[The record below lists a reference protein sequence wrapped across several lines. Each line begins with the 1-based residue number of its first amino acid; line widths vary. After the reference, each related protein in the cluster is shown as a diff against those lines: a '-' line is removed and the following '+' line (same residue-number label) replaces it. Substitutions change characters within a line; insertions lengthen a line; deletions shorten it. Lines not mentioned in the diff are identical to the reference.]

1 MEKTIQYF
9 AKVCIPFILSGMS
22 KMKKIL
28 DSFINNLLVKDVLKL
43 GKVNQSELIKMLVDE
58 FADELKWGAVTESY
72 LHKYKTKE
80 LTDLL
85 NKKVNEGLDE
95 DSIEIVFNIINI
107 LNQRFRQYNLE
118 TGDEN
123 IRVAPEEVDKILFPT
138 KKIPPVERTDKFT
151 IVDWSELHIVTRYNG
166 KDILFQKMMKG
177 KPSRD
182 KEFSKSLK
190 KLHLGEK
197 TRNILD
203 FFGMV
208 EYQTRINYTTKANI
222 YAVNKALRELF
233 DMKEVP
239 IKMKENEIYGSFH
252 STYYDGNNAPVL
264 MHHSFHDNKN
274 IDMDTIVLQEDAIDD
289 TYLDDD
295 ENLVY

>member
-1 MEKTIQYF
+1 
-9 AKVCIPFILSGMS
+9 
-22 KMKKIL
+22 MKKIAE
-28 DSFINNLLVKDVLKL
+28 SFIQNLLIKNVLKL
-43 GKVNQSELIKMLVDE
+43 GKVSQSELIKMLAEE

-138 KKIPPVERTDKFT
+138 KKIPPVERTDNFK
-151 IVDWSELHIVTRYNG
+151 IADWSELHIVTRANS
-166 KDILFQKMMKG
+166 KDILFQKMIQG
-177 KPSRD
+177 QPSRE

-190 KLHLGEK
+190 ELHLGEK
-197 TRNILD
+197 TKNILA
-203 FFGMV
+203 FFGMS
-208 EYQTRINYTTKANI
+208 EYQTRINYNIKSNI
-222 YAVNKALRELF
+222 YAINKALKELF

-239 IKMKENEIYGSFH
+239 IKMKDGEIYGFFH
-252 STYYDGNNAPVL
+252 STYYDGNDAPVL
-264 MHHSFHDNKN
+264 MHHSFHDDNN
-274 IDMDTIVLQEDAIDD
+274 IDMDTIASQEDTIDNI
-289 TYLDDD
+289 YLDDEENVDSD
-295 ENLVY
+295 ERPERDDGELDFSH